1 MHQTKKGNQWHFGM
15 KAHIG
20 VDDAPGLLH
29 HMECTAA
36 NVADVTQGHKVLHGK
51 EDTVCGDSGYT
62 GR

>member
-1 MHQTKKGNQWHFGM
+1 
-15 KAHIG
+15 

-36 NVADVTQGHKVLHGK
+36 NVVDVTQGHKVLHGE